1 MVLSITGSSTGPCAA
16 CITAEARAGAF
27 RSGRRKGSGAVSET
41 KVYWLS
47 GVAGFLAA
55 AVSVLTFHQGMVG
68 LLYVL
73 GQIPAPPYS
82 FAAVGPLAVPRVL
95 DLCFWGGLY
104 GLLFGLALPRLSRAP
119 LWLMGLVLG
128 LIAAM
133 VGWFVVAPLRGQ
145 PIAGGW
151 SAPGMMR
158 SVLINGFWGLG
169 VGLILGFLLPRR
181 RIRPAP

>member
-1 MVLSITGSSTGPCAA
+1 M
-16 CITAEARAGAF
+16 R
-27 RSGRRKGSGAVSET
+27 ET

-151 SAPGMMR
+151 SAPGMLR

-169 VGLILGFLLPRR
+169 VGVILGFLLPRR
-181 RIRPAP
+181 RIRPAR